1 MKLEGADNAMI
12 CCTFAGHRH
21 IPAPRSSVDEVI
33 ETILQTDRAFTFYS
47 GGMGEF
53 DAQCEAAVRGA
64 KRRHPEL
71 AIQLVLVL
79 PYMSNR
85 LNTYKTYYEEMY
97 DGIVIPEELLGVHP
111 KAAIT
116 MRNRWMVD
124 ASDYVIACVRRDFG
138 GAYETVKYARQAGR
152 VILDITENNV

>member
-1 MKLEGADNAMI
+1 MI
-12 CCTFAGHRH
+12 YCSFAGHRCF
-21 IPAPRSSVDEVI
+21 PAPHASIDGVI
-33 ETILQTDRAFTFYS
+33 ETILQTGQRFTFYS
-47 GGMGEF
+47 GGMGDF
-53 DAQCEAAVRGA
+53 DAQCEAAVRSA

-71 AIQLVLVL
+71 SIRLILVL

-97 DGIVIPEELLGVHP
+97 DGIIIPEALLGVHP

-124 ASDYVIACVRRDFG
+124 SSNYVIACVRRDFG
-138 GAYETVKYARQAGR
+138 GAYETVKYARQTGR
-152 VILDITENNV
+152 TVFDL

>member
-1 MKLEGADNAMI
+1 MI

-21 IPAPRSSVDEVI
+21 FPAPRSSVDEVI
-33 ETILQTDRAFTFYS
+33 ETILQTDREFMFYS

-53 DAQCEAAVRGA
+53 DAQCETAVRGA
-64 KRRHPEL
+64 KRRHPDL
-71 AIQLVLVL
+71 DIQLTLVP

-138 GAYETVKYARQAGR
+138 GAYETIKYAQHTGKT
-152 VILDITENNV
+152 VIEL

>member
-1 MKLEGADNAMI
+1 MELEGADNAMI

-33 ETILQTDRAFTFYS
+33 ETILQTDQEFIFYS

-53 DAQCEAAVRGA
+53 DTQCEAAVRRA
-64 KRRHPEL
+64 KHRHPDL
-71 AIQLVLVL
+71 NIQLTLVL

-124 ASDYVIACVRRDFG
+124 ASDCVIACVRRNFG
-138 GAYETVKYARQAGR
+138 GAYETAKYARHTGR
-152 VILDITENNV
+152 IVFDL

>member
-1 MKLEGADNAMI
+1 MV

-21 IPAPRSSVDEVI
+21 FPAPRSSVDEVI
-33 ETILQTDRAFTFYS
+33 ETILQTDQEFIFYS

-53 DAQCEAAVRGA
+53 DTQCEAAVRGA
-64 KRRHPEL
+64 KRHHPDL
-71 AIQLVLVL
+71 NIKLMLVL

-85 LNTYKTYYEEMY
+85 LNKYKAYYEKMY
-97 DGIVIPEELLGVHP
+97 DGIVIPENLLGVHP

-138 GAYETVKYARQAGR
+138 GAYETVKYAQRTGKT
-152 VILDITENNV
+152 VFEI

>member
-1 MKLEGADNAMI
+1 MKLGGADSTMI

-21 IPAPRSSVDEVI
+21 IPAPRSSVDEAI
-33 ETILQTDRAFTFYS
+33 ETILKIDREFTFYS

-53 DAQCEAAVRGA
+53 DAQCETAVRGA
-64 KRRHPEL
+64 KRRHPDL
-71 AIQLVLVL
+71 DIQLTLVP

-138 GAYETVKYARQAGR
+138 GAYETIKYAQRTGKT
-152 VILDITENNV
+152 VIEL